1 MINFT
6 QEEFST
12 LKGICQKWQVE
23 CPVISDNNDLFF
35 VLVRIRHKMLRAIQD
50 MNLDELQNHV
60 SETKFVGEKMSNV
73 NKALVEEEKLT
84 KELREK
90 CVKNLSN

>member
-6 QEEFST
+6 KEEWET
-12 LKGICQKWQVE
+12 LRDICQKWQVE
-23 CPVISDNNDLFF
+23 LPVIHTNDELFS
-35 VLVRIRHKMLRAIQD
+35 VLCRIRHEMLMEIPN
-50 MNLDELQNHV
+50 MNLYQLQNHV
-60 SETKFVGEKMSNV
+60 SETEFVGKKMTEAND
-73 NKALVEEEKLT
+73 ALAEEEKLT

>member
-50 MNLDELQNHV
+50 MNLDELQNLL
-60 SETKFVGEKMSNV
+60 SETEFVGEKMSNV

-90 CVKNLSN
+90 CVKNLS

>member
-12 LKGICQKWQVE
+12 LRDICQKWQVE
-23 CPVISDNNDLFF
+23 YPVINNNNDLFF
-35 VLVRIRHKMLRAIQD
+35 VLVRIRHKMLRAIPD

-60 SETKFVGEKMSNV
+60 SETKFVGEKMTEIN
-73 NKALVEEEKLT
+73 NALVEEEKLT